1 MVSEVSG
8 PMATQVNLGPEKTGG
23 RSFRNKKN
31 TLKVPKKIHKAERE
45 KLKRDYM
52 NELFLELGN
61 VLEPTRQ
68 NNGKA
73 SILDD
78 ATRLLRDLLTQV
90 KSLKKENVALLS
102 ESHYVT
108 AEKNELKDE
117 NATLESHIESLQSE
131 LRERTL
137 LKPGWD
143 AAVPAQLPINNILP
157 AFSKDHLT
165 IPVVETALQSQP
177 ILGPVLVIPLCHDVQ
192 ASPETEAIQTPNKIL
207 SNVSRPH
214 ARYPTPADSWPSQL
228 LGEKQKAA

>member
-131 LRERTL
+131 LRGEDFIETRLGCST
-137 LKPGWD
+137 
-143 AAVPAQLPINNILP
+143 
-157 AFSKDHLT
+157 FSKDHLT

>member
-8 PMATQVNLGPEKTGG
+8 PTATEVNLGPEKSGG
-23 RSFRNKKN
+23 RSFRNKRN
-31 TLKVPKKIHKAERE
+31 NALKVPKKIHKAERE

-102 ESHYVT
+102 ESHYFL
-108 AEKNELKDE
+108 ELDC
-117 NATLESHIESLQSE
+117 A
-131 LRERTL
+131 
-137 LKPGWD
+137 P
-143 AAVPAQLPINNILP
+143 LPPVRMALISSSRDHVCSGQNKLNKTYSTYMLVNNNM
-157 AFSKDHLT
+157 T
-165 IPVVETALQSQP
+165 IPKTSCLKQITLGIHVVHGLMTLIE
-177 ILGPVLVIPLCHDVQ
+177 
-192 ASPETEAIQTPNKIL
+192 
-207 SNVSRPH
+207 
-214 ARYPTPADSWPSQL
+214 
-228 LGEKQKAA
+228 